1 METRGFSSAREDI
14 ARAFSRSFVFAAV
27 LLLCWRALF
36 LFDVFQERKQEN
48 MMKSHIS
55 PHTTAMMTT
64 VDGEPDEVLDVV
76 P

>member
-1 METRGFSSAREDI
+1 MYTEMFLCC
-14 ARAFSRSFVFAAV
+14 RAV
-27 LLLCWRALF
+27 F

-55 PHTTAMMTT
+55 PHTTPMMTR
-64 VDGEPDEVLDVV
+64 VDEGTGEILDEV